1 MLRLLWKSGRDEEL
15 EERLDDERRNI
26 EKHSLLKTFDS
37 DLLLLLVVENIWFD
51 LFLLIFKRAA

>member
-1 MLRLLWKSGRDEEL
+1 MLRRSWRSGRDEEL
-15 EERLDDERRNI
+15 EERLDDEMRNI

-37 DLLLLLVVENIWFD
+37 DLLLVLVVENIWFD